1 MWHEINK
8 LSPCNNKTRDD
19 YREKGTQCNYKTDQ
33 ERSNSFK
40 KRQRKNDLMC
50 KNIKKYS
57 NHIL

>member
-1 MWHEINK
+1 MTIERRACREK
-8 LSPCNNKTRDD
+8 D